1 MSSDDWFFRDEDDG
15 FGEALHR
22 RTEELYSVPDALP
35 DDEGLVECP
44 VLPLRDLVV
53 FPHMVSPIFIGRVG
67 SLMAVEEAHMED
79 QTVIALVQ
87 RDPEEENPG
96 PSDFLPIGVE
106 MAVGRLLSMP
116 DGSSSALVQGR
127 RRIEIVEFLQEKP
140 FMLARARRIY
150 ETAEIDRQT
159 DATMRT
165 VLELFQRCVQL
176 DSNLPEEAYL
186 YALNIEEPGW
196 LADMIVTAVSPP
208 IEDRKTL
215 LMTAEPLERL
225 KQVVSLLAREA
236 DVLELEDEIHTRAQ
250 GEVDRTQR
258 EYYLREQMKVIQTEL
273 GEGDIWTREVMD
285 LRSRIEGVSL
295 PDEVQLR
302 AIKEVDR
309 LAQMPPMSPE
319 VGIIRTYIE
328 WILELPWTE
337 ATDDNLD
344 VQHASGVLDE
354 YHYGL
359 PRAKERILEYIA
371 VRSLRPKRSR
381 QPILCFVGPPGTGKT
396 SLGKSIAEALGR
408 KFVRISLGGV
418 RDEAEIRGHRRTY
431 IGALPGRILQTMRRA
446 ETVNPLFM
454 LDEVDK
460 LGNDFRGDPAS
471 ALLEVLDPEQNFSF
485 SDHYLEL
492 AYDLSKVMFITTAN
506 TTGSIPPA
514 LLDRMELIEFPGYI
528 EEEKLEIAQ
537 RFLIPRQLEESGL
550 EKDEVHISEQA
561 LKRMIREYTYEAGV
575 RNLEREIGRVC
586 RKIARLKAEGKHFP
600 NRVAAT
606 SVERFLG
613 PPQYYSLEA
622 EREDEVGVA
631 TAIAW
636 TENGGEIMPVEV
648 LLMEGKGNIQITGQ
662 IGNVMQESAQAAFSY
677 LKSRTRELD
686 VDPNLYD
693 EVDIHIHIPE
703 GAIPKDGPSAGIT
716 IATALISAFTERKV
730 RKDVGMT
737 GEITLRGRILPV
749 GGVRDKVLAAH
760 RAGLKTVVIPQL
772 NKKDLVD
779 IPKRARKDLRI
790 ITVERMEGILDVA
803 LMEKKKPA
811 KPRRAQTRRTKSS
824 PKSSSRD
831 SHSDKSGEAPPLQP
845 GA

>member
-1 MSSDDWFFRDEDDG
+1 MRSDDWFFRDEDDG
-15 FGEALHR
+15 FSEALHR
-22 RTEELYSVPDALP
+22 RTEELYSVPDTLP
-35 DDEGLVECP
+35 DEDGLIECP

-67 SLMAVEEAHMED
+67 SLMAVEEAQMED

-87 RDPEEENPG
+87 RDPEEENPD

-127 RRIEIVEFLQEKP
+127 RRVEIVEFIQEKP
-140 FMLARARRIY
+140 FMLGRARRIY
-150 ETAEIDRQT
+150 EPGEIDRQT

-215 LMTAEPLERL
+215 LMMADPLDRL

-273 GEGDIWTREVMD
+273 GEGDIWAREVMD

-337 ATDDNLD
+337 ATADNLD

-446 ETVNPLFM
+446 ETINPLFM

-550 EKDEVHISEQA
+550 EKDEIHISEQA

-575 RNLEREIGRVC
+575 RNLEREIGRVS
-586 RKIARLKAEGKHFP
+586 RKIARLKAEGKRFP

-622 EREDEVGVA
+622 EREDEIGVA

-677 LKSRTRELD
+677 LKSRTRELE
-686 VDPNLYD
+686 VDPSLYD

-703 GAIPKDGPSAGIT
+703 GAITKDGPSAGIT

-790 ITVERMEGILDVA
+790 ITVERMDGILDVA
-803 LMEKKKPA
+803 LMEKKKST
-811 KPRRAQTRRTKSS
+811 KPRRTQTRRKKSS
-824 PKSSSRD
+824 PESSSRN
-831 SHSDKSGEAPPLQP
+831 SHSDRSGEAPPLQP